1 MMKIK
6 ANKRFGQNFLIN
18 NEIIEKIIEIFGP
31 KPNDNILEIGPGLG
45 ALTKSLAKVTSN
57 FNAVEIDYK
66 LVEYLKTKNLPVIQ
80 EDILNFDFKVLK
92 QSPIRIIGNLPY
104 NISSQI
110 IFKLIENYDIISDA
124 TLMVQL
130 EMANRIAAKPNNK
143 NYGRISVITSH
154 FFESSV
160 ELIVPNNAFNPV
172 PKVTSAIIK
181 LKKIKQTQDV
191 DMPKLSSIVKQAFQM
206 RRKTLNNSLKDYK
219 EAMQKANI
227 DTSLR
232 AENLSLKDYI
242 DITKA

>member
-1 MMKIK
+1 MKIK